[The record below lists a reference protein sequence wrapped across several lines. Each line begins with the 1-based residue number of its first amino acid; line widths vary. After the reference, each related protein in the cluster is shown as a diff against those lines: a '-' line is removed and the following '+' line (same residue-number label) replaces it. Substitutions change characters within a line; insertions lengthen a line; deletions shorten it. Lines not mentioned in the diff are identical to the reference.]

1 VPDRNREDGRR
12 GVVKGVIRDIQA
24 LEVHGDFL
32 TRRVQLATDA
42 TLGMI
47 NLVQS
52 ATVRIVSVVAVL
64 FSPPTLIASVDGMN
78 FPGMPELNQPWG
90 SPRDPRPDGGI
101 GRRHLS
107 VLQMAPLALKR
118 IPKSVTW
125 FVDKMRVRTNSNS
138 GLLIERRGGQGQP
151 GAGGASKARRDLVM
165 HL

>member
-1 VPDRNREDGRR
+1 MPDRNREDGRR

-64 FSPPTLIASVDGMN
+64 FSPPTLIASKRKLDGT
-78 FPGMPELNQPWG
+78 
-90 SPRDPRPDGGI
+90 
-101 GRRHLS
+101 S
-107 VLQMAPLALKR
+107 VSA
-118 IPKSVTW
+118 
-125 FVDKMRVRTNSNS
+125 
-138 GLLIERRGGQGQP
+138 
-151 GAGGASKARRDLVM
+151 
-165 HL
+165 